1 MKIWTE
7 NFSLHRAWTCPH
19 SEDKFMWLHTRL
31 QAKSSWQVRLQ
42 FLDCFN
48 YRYQLGIKSL
58 LILYFLK
65 WQGLLLFLQ
74 QNAKVAI
81 KQKIAHLQHEVD
93 WGKQV
98 TSNTLQG
105 SVGHIIWKGFLTSF
119 SASKNCDSPFFFLV
133 TSLLK

>member
-1 MKIWTE
+1 
-7 NFSLHRAWTCPH
+7 
-19 SEDKFMWLHTRL
+19 
-31 QAKSSWQVRLQ
+31 
-42 FLDCFN
+42 
-48 YRYQLGIKSL
+48 
-58 LILYFLK
+58 
-65 WQGLLLFLQ
+65 
-74 QNAKVAI
+74 
-81 KQKIAHLQHEVD
+81 VD